1 MISMIGSFIIG
12 VASLFGVADN
22 TDLHTSHQSDGV
34 QVVNSDFNNWFQ
46 DGNVW
51 YPDQNLTPEYYKW
64 DSGNKG
70 ADSFGTHNLTV
81 PETEFVV
88 SGKAAKLMSK
98 SIFGVFAAG
107 SIYTGQF
114 LKRKGMGAELS
125 MGIPF
130 SSKPKS
136 FKGYY
141 CYKPGTIDKSDDAH
155 SYLNGVTDT
164 CSIYCILT
172 DWDEPFIAD
181 THEGKFVD
189 IDTDPGII
197 AVARIYSGETNQ
209 NYEEFDI
216 PFQYR
221 NLRTPTHILIVGAA
235 SKYGN
240 YFTGSTDSVLYLD
253 QFSLSY

>member
-1 MISMIGSFIIG
+1 MFPIIGSFLIG
-12 VASLFGVADN
+12 LVGLLGSEDNNIVAASQQTN
-22 TDLHTSHQSDGV
+22 NP
-34 QVVNSDFNNWFQ
+34 QVVNSDFNSWYQ
-46 DGNVW
+46 DGDVW
-51 YPDQNLTPEYYKW
+51 YPDLNLTPQYYFW

-81 PETEFVV
+81 PEEEFVV

-98 SIFGVFAAG
+98 DIFGIFAAG

-130 SSKPKS
+130 TGKPKK

-141 CYKPGTIDKSDDAH
+141 CYQPGTIDKTDDTH
-155 SYLNGVTDT
+155 GYLSGVTDT
-164 CSIYCILT
+164 CSIYAILT
-172 DWDEPFIAD
+172 DWSEPFVAD

-189 IDTDPGII
+189 VNSTPGII
-197 AVARIYSGETNQ
+197 AVAKLQSGETSQ
-209 NYEEFDI
+209 KYVEFSL

-221 NLRTPTHILIVGAA
+221 SNATPTYILIVGAA
-235 SKYGN
+235 SKYGD
-240 YFTGSTDSVLYLD
+240 YFTGSTNSVLYLD
-253 QFSLSY
+253 QFELMY